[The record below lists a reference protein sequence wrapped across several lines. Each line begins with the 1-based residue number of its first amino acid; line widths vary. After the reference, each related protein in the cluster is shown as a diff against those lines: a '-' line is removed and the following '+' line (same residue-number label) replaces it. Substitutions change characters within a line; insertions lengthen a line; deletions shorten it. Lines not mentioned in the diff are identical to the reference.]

1 MIETSRRRVPLAL
14 GAFGFLNLSSALAR
28 ARRVEGVKVIV
39 VGAGM
44 SGLSAGQSAREL
56 GANVS
61 VLEARDRVGGRI
73 WTDRSLGVPVDL
85 GASWIHG
92 PMMNPITRLADKVQ
106 ADRHRTD
113 FEDALAYGPGGKAL
127 PESRLVDASE
137 RTYEIF
143 EEVAEGAKSGETMA
157 RAIQRFF
164 PNFLSDSLHRAL
176 ASAIAEFDGG
186 APLDQLSTIPDEG
199 TDEYWGSD
207 VLFPDGYDGV
217 LAALTP
223 NLDIHLSQVVE
234 SIEWNESGVEVA
246 TKSKTW
252 RGDFCV
258 VTLPIGVLKSKS
270 VRFGPD
276 LPIELTE
283 AIDRI
288 GAGLVNKVALRFERA
303 FWDDAQF
310 IFSAEDS
317 ARFPLF
323 FNQNIFQPKGNV
335 LVNYGLGNFAEVVDK
350 RPIAELEAE
359 LMKRLKEIYGTSA
372 IDPVG
377 SVASSW

>member
-1 MIETSRRRVPLAL
+1 MIETSRRRLLLAL
-14 GAFGFLNLSSALAR
+14 GAFGFLNLSPAFAR
-28 ARRVEGVKVIV
+28 AKPVEGVKVIV

-44 SGLSAGQSAREL
+44 SGLSAARSAREL

-73 WTDRSLGVPVDL
+73 WTDRSLGIPVDL

-92 PMMNPITRLADKVQ
+92 PMLNPITRLADKVQ

-127 PESRLVDASE
+127 PETRLVDASD

-164 PNFLSDSLHRAL
+164 PNFLSDPLHRTL
-176 ASAIAEFDGG
+176 VSAIAEFDGG
-186 APLDQLSTIPDEG
+186 APLDQLSAIPDEG

-223 NLDIHLSQVVE
+223 NLDIHLS
-234 SIEWNESGVEVA
+234 
-246 TKSKTW
+246 
-252 RGDFCV
+252 
-258 VTLPIGVLKSKS
+258 
-270 VRFGPD
+270 
-276 LPIELTE
+276 
-283 AIDRI
+283 
-288 GAGLVNKVALRFERA
+288 
-303 FWDDAQF
+303 
-310 IFSAEDS
+310 
-317 ARFPLF
+317 
-323 FNQNIFQPKGNV
+323 
-335 LVNYGLGNFAEVVDK
+335 
-350 RPIAELEAE
+350 
-359 LMKRLKEIYGTSA
+359 
-372 IDPVG
+372 
-377 SVASSW
+377 